1 MQKLENNDDLFHL
14 KRLFSDG
21 LVADDYQQRFNDFF
35 PAIVYVYD
43 AEQKKLRYINK
54 KVTDVLGY
62 TYEDINTWDD
72 GILQLVFK
80 EDQERVQEEIKKFYE
95 LEDENSHLYECR
107 LNDKQGDWR
116 YFRTRGTVLRRNDA
130 GKPGSLLFIAE
141 DITEQYKSSQE
152 IVQLKQLQ
160 LETESLL
167 GFGVYNYDIITGDV
181 KWSDGIYNILEY
193 DKDRDAPIITFDVY
207 LAHVAEPDRAM
218 LQSVI
223 ERSIAAKSVFTVT
236 YPVITAK
243 GNRRVIST
251 RGKLVINTEGEV
263 EKVVGSMLDITDE
276 VAQQEALE
284 SYKRNMLEKEQFLDF
299 GSWEEDLE
307 TGVILWSDGMYRLF
321 GYNPLEFSGRL
332 DISKQLYMQ
341 HVQSD
346 DWSRSNSLRDEALK
360 HKNEFSFEENIT
372 TRDGVNRRLQTFARV
387 IRNEDNNVVKI
398 IGTSR
403 DITQLRSYER
413 NLESIVNDLN
423 RSNKDLEEFAYIAS
437 HDLQE
442 PLRKLSTFS
451 ERLVTRHSAEMGP
464 EARKYAERILGAT
477 DNMRILIENLLEFSR
492 TARSS
497 VPFTPVD
504 LNVVLEQA
512 ISDHEIVIEKTA
524 AIINSD
530 RLPFIE
536 AISSQMQQLFG
547 NLIGNALKFRK
558 PDVAPQINI
567 KCELLTASEK
577 SEYNFSEDLNYYRI
591 QVKDN
596 CIGFEQEY
604 ASKIFQIFQRLH
616 GKVEYP
622 GSGVGLAICKKI
634 AENHR
639 GTISAQGT
647 PGEGAVFTIIVP
659 EKHL

>member
-1 MQKLENNDDLFHL
+1 MQKTENNEDLFHL
-14 KRLFSDG
+14 KRLFGDG
-21 LVADDYQQRFNDFF
+21 IVEDDFQQRINDFF

-62 TYEDINTWDD
+62 TYEDISTWDN

-80 EDQERVQEEIKKFYE
+80 EDQDRVKEEIQKFYD
-95 LEDENSHLYECR
+95 LEDESSHLYECR

-116 YFRTRGTVLRRNDA
+116 YFRTRGTVLRRNEQ

-141 DITEQYKSSQE
+141 DITEQFKSSEE
-152 IVQLKQLQ
+152 IQQLKQLQ
-160 LETESLL
+160 LETENLL
-167 GFGVYNYDIITGDV
+167 GFGVYNYDIASGDV

-193 DKDRDAPIITFDVY
+193 DKNTDAPIINFAVY
-207 LAHVAEPDRAM
+207 LAHVPQPEQQM
-218 LQSVI
+218 LRTVI
-223 ERSIAAKSVFTVT
+223 EKSIQAKSVFTVT
-236 YPVITAK
+236 YPVITSK
-243 GNRRVIST
+243 GNRKMIST
-251 RGKLVINTEGEV
+251 RGKLVIGEDGV
-263 EKVVGSMLDITDE
+263 VQKVVGSMLDISQE
-276 VAQQEALE
+276 VARQEMLE
-284 SYKRNMLEKEQFLDF
+284 EYKLNMVEKEQFLDF
-299 GSWEEDLE
+299 GSWEEDLVK
-307 TGVILWSDGMYRLF
+307 GGISWSDGMYRLF
-321 GYNPLEFSGRL
+321 GYDPKEHAGILIINAG
-332 DISKQLYMQ
+332 LYML
-341 HVQSD
+341 HLHHE
-346 DWSRSNSLRDEALK
+346 DWIRSNNQKQEAIK
-360 HKNEFSFEENIT
+360 HKNDFSYEVNVV
-372 TRDGVNRRLQTFARV
+372 TREGINKRLQTFARV
-387 IRNEDNNVVKI
+387 IRNGENQAVRI

-451 ERLVTRHSAEMGP
+451 ERLVTRHSGEMGP
-464 EARKYAERILGAT
+464 EGKRYAERILAAT

-497 VPFTPVD
+497 IPFGLVD
-504 LNVVLEQA
+504 LNIVLEQA
-512 ISDHEIVIEKTA
+512 VSDLEIVIEKTG
-524 AIINSD
+524 AIINAD
-530 RLPFIE
+530 RLPVID
-536 AISSQMQQLFG
+536 AIPSQIQQLFG

-558 PDVAPQINI
+558 EDKVPVIDITVDVLSNA
-567 KCELLTASEK
+567 EK
-577 SEYNFSEDLNYYRI
+577 GAHNFAEDLNYYRI
-591 QVKDN
+591 SVKDN

-604 ASKIFQIFQRLH
+604 ANKIFQIFQRLH

-639 GTISAQGT
+639 GIIFATSEPDKGS
-647 PGEGAVFTIIVP
+647 VFTIMLP
-659 EKHL
+659 EKH